1 MISVLIFAVD
11 AKLRRTLE
19 QLPKREETKAPK
31 RLRTDQRDH
40 CRDMTHASNPANS
53 ALLAQSWEISVCEKV
68 RGGGRGQGRT
78 CLSDKFPGNREINRE
93 VCEIQPFAAIYASS
107 QRTNSIAC
115 RQIPYAMEQGKFKWT
130 SGKICRRTEKFI
142 AAARRP

>member
-1 MISVLIFAVD
+1 MGTMISVLIFAVD

-68 RGGGRGQGRT
+68 RGGPGRFRT
-78 CLSDKFPGNREINRE
+78 CGRYQGLSAKVRQLSAFEAQRGIFTRVAP
-93 VCEIQPFAAIYASS
+93 QPTSAA
-107 QRTNSIAC
+107 
-115 RQIPYAMEQGKFKWT
+115 EQTITPRPVDT
-130 SGKICRRTEKFI
+130 ST
-142 AAARRP
+142 